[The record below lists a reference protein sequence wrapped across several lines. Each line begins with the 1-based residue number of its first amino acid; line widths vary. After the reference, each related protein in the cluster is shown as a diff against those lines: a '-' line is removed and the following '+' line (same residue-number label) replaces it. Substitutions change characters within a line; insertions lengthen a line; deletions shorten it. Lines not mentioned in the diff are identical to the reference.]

1 MLTLKLKI
9 KSVDKPDL
17 LEQYVSDYTHAF
29 YKLYN
34 NLELIADDTFS
45 KSVIDNFCTYTYTC
59 LKDNVETKYK
69 QFQAF
74 QDKQQKLLEKSQKEL
89 EILKVN
95 TVFEKRRK
103 FKLIKK
109 IARIKCNL
117 NKNICFGSKSLLR
130 EITKLKQTIQQQNL
144 SESELIVKQNLINS
158 KLSEFKSNRK
168 IPIVITG
175 TELFNGNKKFNFD
188 LTNNKITYIKSVKG
202 KVVIEFED
210 YKNQRKTLSKLQE
223 LTRLNKIPVTVT
235 LSENYIYLTYD
246 EAKLEGKA
254 FNTNALNRER
264 KGKSDDEKKEI
275 YKKHIKEYEQFQLVG
290 KIENRV
296 AAIDLN
302 PNFIGFSITDFNS
315 NKLIHSVCYNLEE
328 INLKTGKSSTD
339 NKYQNRKRTHEIIHI
354 YKDIFKLCE
363 HFKVSKFG
371 LEDLEFKEKVN
382 TESKEFNRQTKNV
395 WNRTLQTNQIIKHC
409 NILGIKLELVNPI
422 YSSFQGN
429 LIFGDYDPIASSRII
444 AERAFRKY
452 EKGFSVYQGLERI
465 NSEKLN
471 YLLSENISDTSSWKQ
486 LYTKIGKLS
495 YRNKEISQSKNFKHR
510 KSKVILVI

>member
-34 NLELIADDTFS
+34 NLELIADDNFAKT
-45 KSVIDNFCTYTYTC
+45 VVNNFCTYTYTC
-59 LKDNVETKYK
+59 LKDNVEIKYK
-69 QFQAF
+69 QFQTF
-74 QDKQQKLLEKSQKEL
+74 QDKQQKLLDTTQKEL
-89 EILKVN
+89 ETFKAK

-109 IARIKCNL
+109 IARIKRNL
-117 NKNICFGSKSLLR
+117 GKNICFGGKNLLR
-130 EITKLKQTIQQQNL
+130 EITKLKQTIQQQSL
-144 SESELIVKQNLINS
+144 SKSELLAKQNLIDA
-158 KLSEFKSNRK
+158 KLIEFKNNRK

-202 KVVIEFED
+202 KVIIEFEN

-223 LTRLNKIPVTVT
+223 LTRLNQIPVTVT

-246 EAKLEGKA
+246 EAKLVGKA

-264 KGKSDDEKKEI
+264 KGKSDIEKKEI
-275 YKKHIKEYEQFQLVG
+275 YKKHIQEFEKSQLVG

-296 AAIDLN
+296 GAIDLN
-302 PNFIGFSITDFNS
+302 PNYIGFSITDFNS
-315 NKLIHSVCYNLEE
+315 NKLIHSVCYNLDTL
-328 INLKTGKSSTD
+328 NKKTGKSSVD
-339 NKYQNRKRTHEIIHI
+339 NKYQNSKRKHEVIEI
-354 YKDIFKLCE
+354 YKDIFEKCK
-363 HFKVSKFG
+363 HFKVEKFG

-382 TESKEFNRQTKNV
+382 TESKEFNRQVKNI
-395 WNRTLQTNQIIKHC
+395 WNRELQTNQIKKHC
-409 NILGIKLELVNPI
+409 NKLGIKLELVNPI

-429 LIFGDYDPIASSRII
+429 LIFEDYDPIASSRII
-444 AERAFRKY
+444 AERAYKKFS
-452 EKGFSVYQGLERI
+452 KGFSIYQGLERI

-471 YLLSENISDTSSWKQ
+471 YLLSENISDTLSWKQ
-486 LYTKIGKLS
+486 LYATIGKLF
-495 YRNKEISQSKNFKHR
+495 YRNKKVSQSKIFNHR
-510 KSKVILVI
+510 KSKVTLII